1 MISKT
6 QVQNTL
12 EKLPEDFTL
21 EQLIDRLIFLDKVE
35 TGLAQSEEGETIS
48 EADLDQEMTKWFK

>member
-6 QVQNTL
+6 QIRNTL

-21 EQLIDRLIFLDKVE
+21 EQLIDRLIFLDKAE

-48 EADLDQEMTKWFK
+48 EAELDQEMTK